1 MTTRLERFKREME
14 PAKELYTKEIKD
26 FAKKFDALGEM
37 SVKERPDIDTL
48 DYIYSFEKLNGT
60 SAEELDLIHGELY
73 EHMKKFSKEND
84 IHEFYMN
91 TIIHL

>member
-1 MTTRLERFKREME
+1 MPTKLEKFKQEMK
-14 PAKELYTKEIKD
+14 PAKELYTKEIED

-37 SVKERPDIDTL
+37 TLRERPDIDTL

-60 SAEELDLIHGELY
+60 SNEELDSIHRELY
-73 EHMKKFSKEND
+73 DHMKKFSKENN

-91 TIIHL
+91 AIIHL